1 MSFDPYGY
9 QESTPPASGGPS
21 GEAFPGSSGQV
32 PGSGYVLYQQT
43 RQKVTLPA
51 IFLIIIGVLNLLPG
65 GYFVVNGIFVNSLSD
80 EQMEKQVK
88 EQNQLSKAQLDELQ
102 KKGYTIGDIKRIGV
116 YVCLGLGGA
125 ALVATLLMI
134 LGGIRMLQ
142 LKSYGLAV
150 FASVLAAVPCLS
162 GLACCGIGEIV
173 GIWSI
178 VVLLQNDVRSAF
190 R

>member
-9 QESTPPASGGPS
+9 QESTPPASGGPP
-21 GEAFPGSSGQV
+21 GEPFPGSSGQV
-32 PGSGYVLYQQT
+32 PGSSEVLDQRA

-51 IFLIIIGVLNLLPG
+51 IFLIIIAVLNLLPG
-65 GYFVVNGIFVNSLSD
+65 GYFVVNGIFVNTLSD
-80 EQMEKQVK
+80 EQMEKQLK
-88 EQNQLSKAQLDELQ
+88 AQNQLSKAQLDELQ
-102 KKGYTIGDIKRIGV
+102 QKGYTISDIKRIAV
-116 YVCLGLGGA
+116 YLCLGLGGA
-125 ALVATLLMI
+125 ALVAALVMI
-134 LGGIRMLQ
+134 VGGIRMLQ
-142 LKSYGLAV
+142 MKSYGLAV

-162 GLACCGIGEIV
+162 GLACCGMGEIV